1 MINFEEELA
10 KFKPSME
17 IGEAEEKGKAEHI
30 TDLTDIMI
38 QLMSQNVET
47 NREKK

>member
-17 IGEAEEKGKAEHI
+17 ISQAQEEGKAAQI

-38 QLMSQNVET
+38 QLMSQKVET
-47 NREKK
+47 KGNK